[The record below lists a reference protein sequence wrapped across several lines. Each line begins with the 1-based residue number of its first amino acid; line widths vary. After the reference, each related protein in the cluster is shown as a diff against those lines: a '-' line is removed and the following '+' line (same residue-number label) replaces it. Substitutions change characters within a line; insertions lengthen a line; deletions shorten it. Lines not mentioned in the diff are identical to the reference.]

1 MIQHLKQ
8 NSTKDFN
15 IPEID
20 DYLTNNDGFKVLS
33 SSFRNCMM
41 HYDLID
47 KKGSPVILQKFYNPS
62 LPMYE
67 LIESCY
73 DGMNYNQYF
82 DELYKTS

>member
-47 KKGSPVILQKFYNPS
+47 KKRFSCNFAEILQSFFTNVWTYRK
-62 LPMYE
+62 L
-67 LIESCY
+67 L
-73 DGMNYNQYF
+73 
-82 DELYKTS
+82 